1 MLHPLPP
8 ISPFHFFHSTFPR
21 SGPFRPLSTTTTYSL
36 PGSFIPESGMKPSL
50 FKKQTISSCFS
61 TIRNALPSLPRP
73 LQLERTSNR
82 ILYGSSQQSHVFI
95 TFSIGLELVQVFQGS
110 IQPKFEPCRLRVVNW
125 RTADLRSTV
134 RDLG

>member
-1 MLHPLPP
+1 MLHSLPP
-8 ISPFHFFHSTFPR
+8 IPSFQFFHSTFPP
-21 SGPFRPLSTTTTYSL
+21 SGPFRPPTATTTYSL
-36 PGSFIPESGMKPSL
+36 PGIIPESGMKPSL

-95 TFSIGLELVQVFQGS
+95 AFSIGLELVQIFQGS
-110 IQPKFEPCRLRVVNW
+110 IQPKFEPCRLRIVNW